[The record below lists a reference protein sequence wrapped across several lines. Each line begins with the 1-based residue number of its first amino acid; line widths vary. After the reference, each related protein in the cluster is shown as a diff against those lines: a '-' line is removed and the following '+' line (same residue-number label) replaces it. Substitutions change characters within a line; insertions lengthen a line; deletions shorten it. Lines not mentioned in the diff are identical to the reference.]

1 MRPVFGVAALAGVS
15 AISVAV
21 PCPGQAMRT
30 FSASRPVAAERFL
43 HVTLDFSGGTLVL
56 LPAATGQ
63 LYAIKLNYDA
73 DHSSPIQRYD
83 PRTGILRLGVES
95 TGSNGIRVTSRRQL
109 EQTAR
114 IEFAPDVPLVLYANL
129 GAGDAS
135 LDLGGMTLTE
145 LNLHGT
151 ASRATVDFSQPTR
164 GGCKSATFTVG
175 AAELDVRHLAAAGC
189 AAVRVDGAI
198 GSVSLAFDGAW
209 RRDGTLTVDLSM
221 GGLTLKV
228 PRGTGVRVAAE
239 RFLAPFDGQGFVRN
253 GNTWTTPG
261 FDQAPQKLRVELK
274 AAMVGIEVRWIEP

>member
-1 MRPVFGVAALAGVS
+1 MRTRILLAGMAAAIGVA
-15 AISVAV
+15 
-21 PCPGQAMRT
+21 PRCPAQAMRS

-56 LPAATGQ
+56 LPATNGQ
-63 LYAIKLNYDA
+63 LYGMKLNYDA
-73 DHSSPIQRYD
+73 DHSSPVQQYD

-114 IEFAPDVPLVLYANL
+114 VEFSPNVPLVLYANL

-135 LDLGGMTLTE
+135 LDLGALTLTE

-151 ASRATVDFSQPTR
+151 ASRAAVDFSRPTL
-164 GGCKSATFTVG
+164 GVCKSATFTVG

-189 AAVRVDGAI
+189 AAIRVDGAV

-209 RRDGTLTVDLSM
+209 RRDATLTVDLSM
-221 GGLTLKV
+221 GGLTLNV
-228 PRGTGVRVAAE
+228 PRGVAVRVAAE
-239 RFLAPFDGQGFVRN
+239 RFLAPFEGKGFVHD

-261 FDQAPQKLRVELK
+261 FDQAQQKLRVELK
-274 AAMVGIEVRWIEP
+274 AAMVGIQVRWIEP

>member
-1 MRPVFGVAALAGVS
+1 MMRTSILLAGVAG
-15 AISVAV
+15 AIGVV
-21 PCPGQAMRT
+21 PRCTAQVMRT

-56 LPAATGQ
+56 LPATNGQ
-63 LYAIKLNYDA
+63 LYGMKLSYDA
-73 DHSSPIQRYD
+73 DHSSPVQQYD

-114 IEFAPDVPLVLYANL
+114 VEFSPDVPLVLYANL

-135 LDLGGMTLTE
+135 LDLGALTLTE

-151 ASRATVDFSQPTR
+151 ASRASVDFSRPTL
-164 GGCKSATFTVG
+164 GVCKSATFTVG

-189 AAVRVDGAI
+189 AAINVDGAV

-209 RRDGTLTVDLSM
+209 RRDATLTVDLSM

-228 PRGTGVRVAAE
+228 PRGVAVRVAAE
-239 RFLAPFDGQGFVRN
+239 RFLAPFEGKGFVRA

-274 AAMVGIEVRWIEP
+274 AAMVGIQVRWIEP